1 MIDDSILDEVIPV
14 PDPDAKM
21 AEMKESLEENGFKVT
36 KWGTGAVFYWLTRIC
51 VQIHIEL
58 LKLARVILNNMF
70 IRHAEGKW
78 LELKAAEFSKSRK
91 AAIKTQGYITINRNN
106 SDTALTITKA
116 HIFKTKP
123 DASGTE
129 LKYYAV
135 ADTLIPAGIKTGKV
149 LVEAEKAGTQYNVS
163 ENQITVS
170 MIYLEGIENIT
181 NDQDWIYLEGADEE
195 SYSSLRTR
203 TLGSWEELSVNTT
216 AGKLKSVVESLPGV
230 MCAYVDDQHPRGQGT
245 VDVIVIGTAGA
256 ASAELIQQAQQAIDT
271 LRDNYE
277 DYLVKPGEIVYQDV
291 DITLHLRAGTS
302 TTDVADVAKTL
313 ISSAMRLSNRSDF
326 NLFLQDDICYVLKSN
341 IPGYRKTVF
350 TSPAT
355 DVELAQDKVIMLS
368 NITVQVVNT

>member
-21 AEMKESLEENGFKVT
+21 AEMKDSLEENGFKVT

-203 TLGSWEELSVNTT
+203 TLGSWEELSINTT

-326 NLFLQDDICYVLKSN
+326 NLFLQDDIRYVLKSN

-350 TSPAT
+350 TSPAM

>member
-326 NLFLQDDICYVLKSN
+326 NLFLQDDIRYVLKSN

>member
-14 PDPDAKM
+14 PDPDTKM
-21 AEMKESLEENGFKVT
+21 AEMKDNLEENGFKVT

-51 VQIHIEL
+51 VQIHVEL

-78 LELKAAEFSKSRK
+78 LELKATEFSKSRK
-91 AAIKTQGYITINRNN
+91 AAIKTQGYITINRSNT
-106 SDTALTITKA
+106 DTALTITKG

-135 ADTLIPAGIKTGKV
+135 ADALIPAGTKTGKV

-291 DITLHLRAGTS
+291 DVTLHLRAGTS

-326 NLFLQDDICYVLKSN
+326 NLFLQDDIRYVLKSN

>member
-91 AAIKTQGYITINRNN
+91 AAIKTQGYITINRSNT
-106 SDTALTITKA
+106 DTALTITKG

-135 ADTLIPAGIKTGKV
+135 ADALIPADTKTGKV

-302 TTDVADVAKTL
+302 TTDAADVAKTL

-326 NLFLQDDICYVLKSN
+326 NLFLQDDIRYILKSN

-355 DVELAQDKVIMLS
+355 DVELAQDKVIVLG
-368 NITVQVVNT
+368 NITVQVANT

>member
-14 PDPDAKM
+14 PDPDTKM
-21 AEMKESLEENGFKVT
+21 AEMKDNLEENGFKVT

-51 VQIHIEL
+51 VQIHVEL

-78 LELKAAEFSKSRK
+78 LELKAVEFSKSRK
-91 AAIKTQGYITINRNN
+91 AAIKTQGYITINRSNT
-106 SDTALTITKA
+106 DTALTITKG

-135 ADTLIPAGIKTGKV
+135 ADALIPAGTKTGKV

-326 NLFLQDDICYVLKSN
+326 NLFLQDDIRYVLKSN

>member
-1 MIDDSILDEVIPV
+1 MIDDSILNEVIPV
-14 PDPDAKM
+14 PDPDTKM
-21 AEMKESLEENGFKVT
+21 AEMKDNLEENGFKVT

-51 VQIHIEL
+51 VQIHVEL

-91 AAIKTQGYITINRNN
+91 AAIKTQGYITINRSNT
-106 SDTALTITKA
+106 DTALTITKG

-135 ADTLIPAGIKTGKV
+135 ADTLIPAGTKTGKV

-326 NLFLQDDICYVLKSN
+326 NLFLQDDIRYVLKSN

>member
-91 AAIKTQGYITINRNN
+91 AAIKTQGYITINRSNT
-106 SDTALTITKA
+106 DTALTITKG

-135 ADTLIPAGIKTGKV
+135 ADALIPAGTKTGKV

-302 TTDVADVAKTL
+302 TTDAADVAKTL

-326 NLFLQDDICYVLKSN
+326 NLFLQDDIRYILKSN

-355 DVELAQDKVIMLS
+355 DVELAQDKVIVLG
-368 NITVQVVNT
+368 NITVQVANT

>member
-14 PDPDAKM
+14 PDPDTKM
-21 AEMKESLEENGFKVT
+21 AEMKDNLEENGFKVT

-91 AAIKTQGYITINRNN
+91 AAIKTQGYITINRSNT
-106 SDTALTITKA
+106 DTALTITKG

-135 ADTLIPAGIKTGKV
+135 ADTLIPAGTKTGKV

-326 NLFLQDDICYVLKSN
+326 NLFLQDDIRYVLKSN

>member
-91 AAIKTQGYITINRNN
+91 AAIKTQGYITINRSNT
-106 SDTALTITKA
+106 DTALTITKG

-135 ADTLIPAGIKTGKV
+135 ADALIPAGTKTGKV

-326 NLFLQDDICYVLKSN
+326 NLFLQDDIRYILKSN

-355 DVELAQDKVIMLS
+355 DVELAQDKVIVLG
-368 NITVQVVNT
+368 NITVQVANT

>member
-14 PDPDAKM
+14 PDPDTRM
-21 AEMKESLEENGFKVT
+21 AEMKDNLEENGFKVT

-51 VQIHIEL
+51 VQIHVEL

-91 AAIKTQGYITINRNN
+91 AAIKTQGYITINRSNT
-106 SDTALTITKA
+106 DTALTITKG

-135 ADTLIPAGIKTGKV
+135 ADALIPAGTKTGKV

-302 TTDVADVAKTL
+302 TTDAADVAKTL

-326 NLFLQDDICYVLKSN
+326 NLFLQDDIRYILKSN

-355 DVELAQDKVIMLS
+355 DVELAQDKVIMLG
-368 NITVQVVNT
+368 NITVQVANT

>member
-14 PDPDAKM
+14 PDPDTKM
-21 AEMKESLEENGFKVT
+21 AEMKDNLEENGFKVT

-51 VQIHIEL
+51 VQIHVEL

-91 AAIKTQGYITINRNN
+91 AAIKTQGYITINRSNT
-106 SDTALTITKA
+106 DTALTITKG

-135 ADTLIPAGIKTGKV
+135 ADALIPAGTKTGKV

-170 MIYLEGIENIT
+170 MIYLESIENIT

-302 TTDVADVAKTL
+302 TTDAADVAKTL

-326 NLFLQDDICYVLKSN
+326 NLFLQDDIRYILKSN

-355 DVELAQDKVIMLS
+355 DVELAQDKVIMLG

>member
-21 AEMKESLEENGFKVT
+21 AEMKDSLEENGFKVT

-91 AAIKTQGYITINRNN
+91 AAIKTQGYITINRSNT
-106 SDTALTITKA
+106 DTALTITKG

-135 ADTLIPAGIKTGKV
+135 ADTLIPAGTKTGKV

-326 NLFLQDDICYVLKSN
+326 NLFLQDDIRYIMKSN

-355 DVELAQDKVIMLS
+355 DVELAQDKVIMLG

>member
-203 TLGSWEELSVNTT
+203 ILGSWEELSVNTT

-326 NLFLQDDICYVLKSN
+326 NLFLQDDIRYVLKSN

>member
-326 NLFLQDDICYVLKSN
+326 NLFLQDDIRYVLKSN

-355 DVELAQDKVIMLS
+355 DVELAQDKVIMIS

>member
-1 MIDDSILDEVIPV
+1 MIDDSILNEVIPV

-326 NLFLQDDICYVLKSN
+326 NLFLQDDIRYVLKSN

>member
-21 AEMKESLEENGFKVT
+21 AEMKDSLEENGFKVT

-91 AAIKTQGYITINRNN
+91 AAIKTQGYITINRSNT
-106 SDTALTITKA
+106 DTALTITKG

-135 ADTLIPAGIKTGKV
+135 ADTLIPAGTKTGKV

-326 NLFLQDDICYVLKSN
+326 NLFLQDDIRYVLKSN

>member
-21 AEMKESLEENGFKVT
+21 AEMKDSLEENGFKVT

-91 AAIKTQGYITINRNN
+91 AAIKTQGYITINRSNT
-106 SDTALTITKA
+106 DTALTITKG

-135 ADTLIPAGIKTGKV
+135 ADTLIPAGTKTGKV

-302 TTDVADVAKTL
+302 TTDVADAAKTL

-326 NLFLQDDICYVLKSN
+326 NLFLQDDIRYILKSN

-355 DVELAQDKVIMLS
+355 DVELAQDKVIMLG

>member
-14 PDPDAKM
+14 PDPDTKM
-21 AEMKESLEENGFKVT
+21 AEMKDNLEENGFKVT

-326 NLFLQDDICYVLKSN
+326 NLFLQDDIRYVLKSN

>member
-14 PDPDAKM
+14 PDPDTKM
-21 AEMKESLEENGFKVT
+21 AEMKDNLEENGFKVT

-51 VQIHIEL
+51 VQIHVEL

-91 AAIKTQGYITINRNN
+91 AAIKTQGYITINRSNT
-106 SDTALTITKA
+106 DTALTITKG

-135 ADTLIPAGIKTGKV
+135 ADALIPAGTKTGKV

-302 TTDVADVAKTL
+302 TTDAADVAKTL

-326 NLFLQDDICYVLKSN
+326 NLFLQDDIRYILKSN

-355 DVELAQDKVIMLS
+355 DVELAQDKVIMLG
-368 NITVQVVNT
+368 NITVQVANT

>member
-21 AEMKESLEENGFKVT
+21 AEMKDSLEENGFKVT

-91 AAIKTQGYITINRNN
+91 TAIKTQGYITINRNN

-135 ADTLIPAGIKTGKV
+135 ADTLIPAGTKTGKV

-291 DITLHLRAGTS
+291 DITLHLKTGTS

-313 ISSAMRLSNRSDF
+313 ISSAMRLSNRSEF
-326 NLFLQDDICYVLKSN
+326 NLFLQDDIRYILKSN

-355 DVELAQDKVIMLS
+355 DVELAQDKVIMLG

>member
-91 AAIKTQGYITINRNN
+91 AAIKTQGYITINRSNT
-106 SDTALTITKA
+106 DTALTITKG

-135 ADTLIPAGIKTGKV
+135 ADALIPAGTKTGKV

-326 NLFLQDDICYVLKSN
+326 NLFLQDDIRYILKSN

-355 DVELAQDKVIMLS
+355 DVELAQDKVIMLG

>member
-91 AAIKTQGYITINRNN
+91 AAIKTQGYITINRSN
-106 SDTALTITKA
+106 SDTALTITKG

-135 ADTLIPAGIKTGKV
+135 ADTLIPAGTRTGKV

-291 DITLHLRAGTS
+291 DITLHLKTGTS

-313 ISSAMRLSNRSDF
+313 ISSAMRLSNRSEF
-326 NLFLQDDICYVLKSN
+326 NLFLQDDIRYILKSN

-355 DVELAQDKVIMLS
+355 DVELAQDKVIMLG

>member
-14 PDPDAKM
+14 PDSDTKM
-21 AEMKESLEENGFKVT
+21 AEMKDNLEENGFKVT

-51 VQIHIEL
+51 VQIHVEL

-91 AAIKTQGYITINRNN
+91 AAIKTQGYITINRSNT
-106 SDTALTITKA
+106 DTALTITKG

-135 ADTLIPAGIKTGKV
+135 SDTLIPAGTRTGKV

-291 DITLHLRAGTS
+291 DITLHLKTGTS

-313 ISSAMRLSNRSDF
+313 ISSAMRLSNRSEF
-326 NLFLQDDICYVLKSN
+326 NLFLQDDIRYILKSN

-355 DVELAQDKVIMLS
+355 DVELAQDKVIMLG

>member
-21 AEMKESLEENGFKVT
+21 AEMKDSLEENGFKVT

-203 TLGSWEELSVNTT
+203 TLGSWEELSINTT

-326 NLFLQDDICYVLKSN
+326 NLFLQDDIRYVLKSN

>member
-14 PDPDAKM
+14 PDPDTKM
-21 AEMKESLEENGFKVT
+21 AEMKDNLEENGFKVT

-51 VQIHIEL
+51 VQIHVEL

-91 AAIKTQGYITINRNN
+91 AAIKTQGYITINRSNT
-106 SDTALTITKA
+106 DTALTITKG

-135 ADTLIPAGIKTGKV
+135 ADALIPAGTKTGKV

-326 NLFLQDDICYVLKSN
+326 NLFLQDDIRYVLKSN

>member
-14 PDPDAKM
+14 PDPDTKM
-21 AEMKESLEENGFKVT
+21 AEMKDNLGENGFKVT

-51 VQIHIEL
+51 VQIHVEL

-91 AAIKTQGYITINRNN
+91 AAIKTQGYITINRSNT
-106 SDTALTITKA
+106 DTALTITKG

-135 ADTLIPAGIKTGKV
+135 ADALIPAGTKTGKV

-326 NLFLQDDICYVLKSN
+326 NLFLQDDIRYVLKSN

>member
-14 PDPDAKM
+14 PDPDTKM
-21 AEMKESLEENGFKVT
+21 AEMKDNLEENGFKVT

-51 VQIHIEL
+51 VQIHVEL

-91 AAIKTQGYITINRNN
+91 AAIKTQGYITINRSNT
-106 SDTALTITKA
+106 DTALTITKG

-135 ADTLIPAGIKTGKV
+135 ADALIPAGTKTGKV

-326 NLFLQDDICYVLKSN
+326 NLFLQDDIRYVLKSN

-355 DVELAQDKVIMLS
+355 DMELAQDKVIMLS

>member
-21 AEMKESLEENGFKVT
+21 AEMKENLEENGFRVT

-78 LELKAAEFSKSRK
+78 LELKAAEFSKNLK
-91 AAIKTQGYITINRNN
+91 AAVKTQGYVTITR
-106 SDTALTITKA
+106 SSTDTALTITKG

-129 LKYYAV
+129 LKYYAMED
-135 ADTLIPAGIKTGKV
+135 ALIPAGTKAGKV
-149 LVEAEKAGTQYNVS
+149 LVEAEKAGTQYNVA

-170 MIYLEGIENIT
+170 MIYLEGIESIT
-181 NDQDWIYLEGADEE
+181 NDQDWIHLEGAAKET
-195 SYSSLRTR
+195 YSSLRTR
-203 TLGSWEELSVNTT
+203 VLGSWEELSVNTT
-216 AGKLKSVVESLPGV
+216 AGKLKSVVEALPGV

-277 DYLVKPGEIVYQDV
+277 SYLVKAGEIIYQDV
-291 DITLHLRAGTS
+291 GITLHLKAGTS

-313 ISSAMRLSNRSDF
+313 ISSAMRLSNRSEF
-326 NLFLQDDICYVLKSN
+326 NLFLQDDIRYVLKSN

-350 TSPAT
+350 TTPAT
-355 DVELAQDKVIMLS
+355 DQELTQDKVIMLG
-368 NITVQVVNT
+368 NVTVQVVNT

>member
-21 AEMKESLEENGFKVT
+21 AEMKDSLEENGFKVT

-326 NLFLQDDICYVLKSN
+326 NLFLQDDIRYVLKSN

>member
-135 ADTLIPAGIKTGKV
+135 ADTLVPAGIKTGKV

-326 NLFLQDDICYVLKSN
+326 NLFLQDDIRYVLKSN